1 MRTTIVKLVR
11 LLVILTIVIG
21 GGWLIFQL
29 ITSAKS
35 YQGFVNGKII
45 HLRPPIKGQI
55 TLENISVG
63 LPLHSGQL
71 LGNIENDR
79 SYELVTEQQKLAQ
92 ALSTNRKQLEILE
105 TRLITRQ
112 ARLHKLK
119 SESHQQK
126 ALRITFENKNV
137 SAVQAEL
144 DQAIKDAKRFE
155 NLAKKGFAPAQQAEE
170 KVKEVKKLQAKLGVE
185 QAKANAAQVG
195 VQVDGAMN
203 KGYADQRIYEIETE
217 LLYQESERERLKAEA
232 ETLTS
237 QLATLDESLE
247 KLKNFKLE
255 APVNGVVWSLGA
267 NNHEYVTNETEVV
280 QILDCDH
287 LWIDTYVNEQ
297 QVSELDYNK
306 PVEVKLI
313 SQPELGV
320 MKGEV
325 ILVRT
330 GVGRVEVNE
339 GVALPKEN
347 QKSQAMVRVSVAW
360 PKRPVAHQS
369 CYVGSSVETTF
380 AKKPFQWGLPR
391 KADDTQPF
399 INKKEVATEPKTV
412 VNTEHKSS

>member
-1 MRTTIVKLVR
+1 MRTTIVKLFR
-11 LLVILTIVIG
+11 LLIVLTLVVG
-21 GGWLIFQL
+21 GSWLLFQFA
-29 ITSAKS
+29 TSAKS

-45 HLRPPIKGQI
+45 HLRPPIKGQLS
-55 TLENISVG
+55 LENISVG

-79 SYELVTEQQKLAQ
+79 SYELVTEKQKLEQ

-105 TRLITRQ
+105 NRVTSRE
-112 ARLHKLK
+112 ARLAKLQH
-119 SESHQQK
+119 ESHQQK
-126 ALRITFENKNV
+126 GLRLTFEHNNV
-137 SAVQAEL
+137 AAVQAEL
-144 DQAIKDAKRFE
+144 DQAVKDAKRYE
-155 NLAKKGFAPAQQAEE
+155 NLAKKGYAPVQQAEE
-170 KVKEVKKLQAKLGVE
+170 KLNAMKKLQAKLGIE
-185 QAKANAAQVG
+185 QAKAAAAQAD
-195 VQVDGAMN
+195 VQVDGSMN

-217 LLYQESERERLKAEA
+217 LLYQASERERLMAEA

-237 QLATLDESLE
+237 QLAQLEESLD

-267 NNHEYVTNETEVV
+267 NNNEYVTNESEVV

-297 QVSELDYNK
+297 QVSELDYSK
-306 PVEVKLI
+306 PVDVKLI
-313 SQPELGV
+313 SQPELGI

-360 PKRPVAHQS
+360 PKRPDAHQS

-380 AKKPFQWGLPR
+380 AKKPFQWGSVVLPTA
-391 KADDTQPF
+391 KNQTKPIVIMPQAA
-399 INKKEVATEPKTV
+399 NKETPK
-412 VNTEHKSS
+412 KSS

>member
-1 MRTTIVKLVR
+1 MRTTIVKFIR
-11 LLVILTIVIG
+11 FIIILSLFVG
-21 GGWLIFQL
+21 GGWFTYQL

-92 ALSTNRKQLEILE
+92 ALATNKKQLEILE
-105 TRLITRQ
+105 TRLITRRQ
-112 ARLHKLK
+112 RLHKLQ

-126 ALRITFENKNV
+126 DLRIHFENHNV

-144 DQAIKDAKRFE
+144 NQAIKEAKRYE
-155 NLAKKGFAPAQQAEE
+155 TLAQKGFAPAQQAEE
-170 KVKEVKKLQAKLGVE
+170 KVKEVTRLQAKLGVE

-203 KGYADQRIYEIETE
+203 KGYADQRIDEIETE

-232 ETLTS
+232 ETLTT
-237 QLATLDESLE
+237 QLATLNQSLE

-313 SQPELGV
+313 SQPKLGV

-325 ILVRT
+325 TLVRT

-360 PKRPVAHQS
+360 PQRPDAHQS

-380 AKKPFQWGLPR
+380 AKKSFQWGLPR
-391 KADDTQPF
+391 NMMDALPF
-399 INKKEVATEPKTV
+399 QPKTEGV
-412 VNTEHKSS
+412 PPKTSS

>member
-1 MRTTIVKLVR
+1 MRTVIVKLFR
-11 LLVILTIVIG
+11 LLIVLTLIVG
-21 GGWLIFQL
+21 GSWLLFQFA
-29 ITSAKS
+29 TSAKS

-45 HLRPPIKGQI
+45 HLRPPIKGQLS
-55 TLENISVG
+55 LENISVG

-79 SYELVTEQQKLAQ
+79 SYELVTEKQKLEQ

-105 TRLITRQ
+105 NRVGSRE
-112 ARLHKLK
+112 ARLAKLQH
-119 SESHQQK
+119 ESHQQK
-126 ALRITFENKNV
+126 GLRLTFEHNNV
-137 SAVQAEL
+137 AAVQAEL
-144 DQAIKDAKRFE
+144 DQAVKDAKRYE
-155 NLAKKGFAPAQQAEE
+155 NLAQKGYAPVQQAEE
-170 KVKEVKKLQAKLGVE
+170 KLNAMKKLQAKLGIE
-185 QAKANAAQVG
+185 QAKAAAAQAD
-195 VQVDGAMN
+195 VQVDGSMN

-217 LLYQESERERLKAEA
+217 LLYQASERERLMAEA

-237 QLATLDESLE
+237 QLAQLEESLD

-267 NNHEYVTNETEVV
+267 NNNEYVTNESEVV

-297 QVSELDYNK
+297 QVSELDYSK
-306 PVEVKLI
+306 PVDVKLI

-360 PKRPVAHQS
+360 PKRPDAHQS

-380 AKKPFQWGLPR
+380 AKKPFQWGGVALPTA
-391 KADDTQPF
+391 KSAKPNVIMPQAT
-399 INKKEVATEPKTV
+399 NKETPK
-412 VNTEHKSS
+412 KSS

>member
-1 MRTTIVKLVR
+1 MRTTIVKLFR
-11 LLVILTIVIG
+11 LLIVLTLVVG
-21 GGWLIFQL
+21 GSWLLFQFA
-29 ITSAKS
+29 TSAKS

-45 HLRPPIKGQI
+45 HLRPPIKGQLS
-55 TLENISVG
+55 LENISVG

-79 SYELVTEQQKLAQ
+79 SYELVTEKQKLEQ

-105 TRLITRQ
+105 NRVGSRE
-112 ARLHKLK
+112 ARLAKLQH
-119 SESHQQK
+119 ESHQQK
-126 ALRITFENKNV
+126 GLRLAFEHNNV
-137 SAVQAEL
+137 AAVQAEL
-144 DQAIKDAKRFE
+144 DQAIKDAKRYE
-155 NLAKKGFAPAQQAEE
+155 NLAKKGYAPVQQAEE
-170 KVKEVKKLQAKLGVE
+170 KLNTMKKLQAKLGIE
-185 QAKANAAQVG
+185 QAKAAAAQAD
-195 VQVDGAMN
+195 VQVDGSMN

-217 LLYQESERERLKAEA
+217 LLYQASERERLMAEA

-237 QLATLDESLE
+237 QLAQLEESLD

-267 NNHEYVTNETEVV
+267 NNNEYVTNESEVV

-297 QVSELDYNK
+297 QVSELDYSK
-306 PVEVKLI
+306 PVDVKLI
-313 SQPELGV
+313 SQPELGI

-360 PKRPVAHQS
+360 PKRPDAHQS

-380 AKKPFQWGLPR
+380 AKKPFQWGGIVLPTTKTA
-391 KADDTQPF
+391 KAMVIMPQAT
-399 INKKEVATEPKTV
+399 NKETPK
-412 VNTEHKSS
+412 KSS

>member
-1 MRTTIVKLVR
+1 MRTAIVKLIR
-11 LLVILTIVIG
+11 LVVILSLVAG
-21 GGWLIFQL
+21 GGWLLYQL
-29 ITSAKS
+29 VTSAKS

-79 SYELVTEQQKLAQ
+79 SYELISEQQKLTQ
-92 ALSTNRKQLEILE
+92 ALNTNRKQLEILE
-105 TRLITRQ
+105 DRLITRQ
-112 ARLHKLK
+112 QRLSNLQH
-119 SESHQQK
+119 ESHQQK
-126 ALRITFENKNV
+126 VLRVDFETQNV
-137 SAVQAEL
+137 SAVKAEL
-144 DQAIKDAKRFE
+144 DQAIKDAKRYE
-155 NLAKKGFAPAQQAEE
+155 TLAQKGFAPAQQAEE

-185 QAKANAAQVG
+185 QAKATAANVG
-195 VQVDGAMN
+195 VQVDGSMN

-217 LLYQESERERLKAEA
+217 LLYQQSERERLKAEA
-232 ETLTS
+232 ETLTV

-313 SQPELGV
+313 SQPELGM

-347 QKSQAMVRVSVAW
+347 QKSQAMIRVSVAW
-360 PKRPVAHQS
+360 PQRPDAHQS

-391 KADDTQPF
+391 QKQPTLPVLE
-399 INKKEVATEPKTV
+399 KKVVATEPKAPSS
-412 VNTEHKSS
+412 TEKKSS